1 MLENWIWEPAILKR
15 ISRHVATG
23 APLPDSLIDR
33 MLALKHLTD
42 GSYWG
47 RQLFYATYDMSL
59 HTAAG
64 AVDPTRAWFELWPQI
79 IPFPQPA
86 GTVPEANFGHIMGGY
101 EAGYYGYLWAKLYSQ
116 DMFTRFSR
124 EGVLNPATGRAY
136 RDLILAPAGTEEP
149 DTLVR
154 RFLGRPMSDAAFYR
168 ELGLSPEDVAD
179 TP

>member
-23 APLPDSLIDR
+23 ATLPDSLIDR

-42 GSYWG
+42 GTYWG
-47 RQLFYATYDMSL
+47 RQLFYATYDMNL

-79 IPFPQPA
+79 MPFAQPA
-86 GTVPEANFGHIMGGY
+86 GTLPEANFGHLMGGY

-124 EGVLNPATGRAY
+124 EGILNPATGRAY
-136 RDLILAPAGTEEP
+136 RDLILAPAGKKQQRSRTR
-149 DTLVR
+149 LVR
-154 RFLGRPMSDAAFYR
+154 RFLGRPMSDAAF
-168 ELGLSPEDVAD
+168 LP
-179 TP
+179 